1 MIQIFSRVSKE
12 GLKIEIIDT
21 GIGFNEVHP
30 TSTANHFEHYSGIG
44 LDNIDQRIKLLY
56 GEKYG
61 LTVES
66 RINEGTTV
74 RLLLPIQRE
83 ESE

>member
-1 MIQIFSRVSKE
+1 
-12 GLKIEIIDT
+12 
-21 GIGFNEVHP
+21 
-30 TSTANHFEHYSGIG
+30 
-44 LDNIDQRIKLLY
+44 
-56 GEKYG
+56 

-83 ESE
+83 EQI

>member
-1 MIQIFSRVSKE
+1 MKS
-12 GLKIEIIDT
+12 
-21 GIGFNEVHP
+21 P

-74 RLLLPIQRE
+74 RLLADPAGGIRVI
-83 ESE
+83 SFH

>member
-1 MIQIFSRVSKE
+1 
-12 GLKIEIIDT
+12 
-21 GIGFNEVHP
+21 
-30 TSTANHFEHYSGIG
+30 
-44 LDNIDQRIKLLY
+44 
-56 GEKYG
+56 

-83 ESE
+83 EKNWSKELRLHFAVSFSMLHSLQKTYRPW